1 MFSVDGDTLE
11 NLLCTPLTNE
21 KGDAASRAIV
31 GHTSQT
37 VPSVRCN
44 GEASREILLA

>member
-21 KGDAASRAIV
+21 KGDAASRAMWD
-31 GHTSQT
+31 TLPKQF
-37 VPSVRCN
+37 P
-44 GEASREILLA
+44 A